1 MNIYLMVSPI
11 QIVAFV
17 IILAALVITSLVIA
31 SKNETSFNFLIW
43 ALIIIFI
50 PFVEGIS
57 YLIKFYTTQN
67 RRANKLIN

>member
-31 SKNETSFNFLIW
+31 SKNETNFNFLIW

-50 PFVEGIS
+50 PFIGGIS
-57 YLIKFYTTQN
+57 YLIKFYTTHN
-67 RRANKLIN
+67 RSANKLIN